1 MMKIKLSSLF
11 LIAFFYLN
19 VFSTFAQSRGIVKG
33 KVVDETGEPA
43 VGVNVLVVGTS
54 IGTATD
60 ANGTYSISVSMGTQ
74 KLQFSGVGYKTVIQE
89 ITVNSGD
96 NTLDVTINTGTNLL
110 NDVVVTTSRQPIRKI
125 ESTTAIDVLEAKDV
139 MKQVPPTVGDALR
152 FTPGVYVVSQRGRMR
167 TNLIM
172 RGFPENIGSEDK
184 YTAMLIDGLPAFPG
198 SANAYDQFY
207 SPDLNMERIEVVRG
221 ASATLFGRNA
231 AAGVYNVIMKT
242 GGEQLRGAA
251 EVGYSPSPAN
261 DGTMYKVDLNLN
273 GAITKQL
280 RFNLGGF
287 YLTDPGYRRQIKPDQ
302 GYQFRAN
309 LDYLLP
315 KGSIRLYGGVRDFNL
330 YNNVDVPFATDGK
343 NMLAGATNKYTN
355 YTPLFYNINYTRPTG
370 ITVPSV
376 NIDPANPSAGT
387 ISGNPNNIEN
397 GNVGTDNERG
407 NYTRGWNIGLKF
419 NFDLGAGFSLQN
431 HFRVQSTS
439 VGAGSI
445 IGFSY
450 ANLAA
455 TQIFNSTGI
464 RELNDIVNELVLRKE
479 TKIGNSKH
487 LFTLGAYYGR
497 YTQKTRASGFLLAL
511 NLTNRENIALTPII
525 PTNPGLLTTN
535 LLRNS
540 DLDATVVNSS
550 VFFGDEMMFADNKL
564 KINVGLRYDVTD
576 LDILNYLPKS
586 STGTAAGVQF
596 PSQFTDTRKIN
607 IGAFSGTLGINYLV
621 AKNSAI
627 YANFVRAF
635 RAPDE
640 AIFSPLTRVP
650 AESIVRYT
658 SANQSSAYAV
668 NIDKPERIN
677 NAELGFRTALL
688 DGDLSFDV
696 AAYYTAIN
704 NRIISSF
711 REVAPGDIRAIA
723 ISEGSIGV
731 GGAELSLTYTPSA
744 VKGLVLRS
752 NLTFQRSTYTDFK
765 NFIYDNRTSFVP
777 AGAPAGTPATPIPV
791 NDRLRDI
798 TGNRVK
804 NIPGMIWNWGAS
816 YETKLA
822 GTISGGLGIDG
833 NLMADRYAD
842 EMNFIK
848 LNDVM
853 LMNGNLF
860 VRNTFSNKSAIT
872 LSFRVTN
879 LTDTQDMLWLLDLA
893 PIGTMTA
900 DQGRRGT
907 PWQALPGIPFMPRR
921 NFLTLNYTF

>member
-1 MMKIKLSSLF
+1 MKIRLLLLLIIALIINNLS
-11 LIAFFYLN
+11 A
-19 VFSTFAQSRGIVKG
+19 FAQNKGVVKG
-33 KVVDETGEPA
+33 KVTDETGQPA
-43 VGVNVLVVGTS
+43 IGVNVLIVGTS
-54 IGTATD
+54 AGTATD
-60 ANGTYSISVSMGTQ
+60 VNGNYSLSANVGAQ
-74 KLQFSGVGYKTVIQE
+74 KIQFSGVGYKTIIQDISVSLGE
-89 ITVNSGD
+89 TT
-96 NTLDVTINTGTNLL
+96 TLDITINTGTNLL

-125 ESTTAIDVLEAKDV
+125 ESTTAIDVLEARDV
-139 MKQVPPTVGDALR
+139 LKQVPLTIGDALR

-172 RGFPENIGSEDK
+172 RGFPENLGSEDK

-231 AAGVYNVIMKT
+231 AAGVYNVIMRT
-242 GGEQLRGAA
+242 GGEKLHGAA
-251 EVGYSPSPAN
+251 EVGFSPSPAN
-261 DGTMYKVDLNLN
+261 EGTMYKADLNLN

-287 YLTDPGYRRQIKPDQ
+287 YLTDPGYRRQIKPDE

-309 LDYLLP
+309 LDYLFP
-315 KGSIRLYGGVRDFNL
+315 KGGSIRLYGGVRDFNL
-330 YNNVDVPFATDGK
+330 FNNVDVPFTIDGK
-343 NMLAGATNKYTN
+343 SMLSGATNKYTN
-355 YTPLFYNINYTRPTG
+355 YTPLLYNINYTRPTG

-376 NIDPANPSAGT
+376 LIDPTNPTGGTLTGNAG
-387 ISGNPNNIEN
+387 NIEN
-397 GNVGTDNERG
+397 GNVGRDNERG

-431 HFRVQSTS
+431 HFRVQSVN

-445 IGFSY
+445 IGFNY

-455 TQIFNSTGI
+455 AQIFNSTGI
-464 RELNDIVNELVLRKE
+464 RELNDVVNELVIRKQV
-479 TKIGNSKH
+479 KIGESKH

-550 VFFGDEMMFADNKL
+550 VFFGDEMMFADDKL

-586 STGTAAGVQF
+586 STGTPAGVQF
-596 PSQFTDTRKIN
+596 PSSFTDTRKVN

-621 AKNSAI
+621 GKNSAL
-627 YANFVRAF
+627 YGNFVRAF

-650 AESIVRYT
+650 SESIIRYT
-658 SANQSSAYAV
+658 NSNQNSAYAV
-668 NIDKPERIN
+668 NIDKPERISN
-677 NAELGFRTALL
+677 VELGFRTALL
-688 DGDLSFDV
+688 DGDLSFDL
-696 AAYYTAIN
+696 ATYYTAIN
-704 NRIISSF
+704 NRLISSF
-711 REVAPGDIRAIA
+711 REVAPNDIRAIA
-723 ISEGSIGV
+723 ISEGSIGIA
-731 GGAELSLTYTPSA
+731 GAELSLTYTPSSI
-744 VKGLVLRS
+744 KGLVLRS
-752 NLTFQRSTYTDFK
+752 NLTFQRSTYTEFK

-777 AGAPAGTPATPIPV
+777 AGSPTGTPATPIPV
-791 NDRLRDI
+791 SERLRDV

-816 YETKLA
+816 YETKVSNSLSA
-822 GTISGGLGIDG
+822 GLGIDG

-848 LNDVM
+848 LNNVM
-853 LMNGNLF
+853 L
-860 VRNTFSNKSAIT
+860 V
-872 LSFRVTN
+872 
-879 LTDTQDMLWLLDLA
+879 
-893 PIGTMTA
+893 
-900 DQGRRGT
+900 
-907 PWQALPGIPFMPRR
+907 
-921 NFLTLNYTF
+921 